1 MSGSTETQHVQINI
15 FLFFFSHLDP
25 VALVLKGR
33 CDEFK
38 RVRLFPST
46 GEQGAGAG
54 EPAGSGA
61 LVQSAGS
68 RGGGGEDHP
77 GLAGS
82 DRRPGTH
89 QLHQLRRSET
99 GALVWLLSL
108 GVGML
113 IGAACG
119 EVCPS
124 VCVSSLFISA
134 DYLASRCQASLDCM
148 DRLHSTREA
157 FLTDSTGETIQISFV
172 RDA

>member
-1 MSGSTETQHVQINI
+1 MSRSTETQHVQ
-15 FLFFFSHLDP
+15 LTSSL
-25 VALVLKGR
+25 R

-38 RVRLFPST
+38 RVPLFPST

-99 GALVWLLSL
+99 DALVWPLSL

-113 IGAACG
+113 ISAACS
-119 EVCPS
+119 EVSLS
-124 VCVSSLFISA
+124 VYVSSLFISA

-157 FLTDSTGETIQISFV
+157 FLTDNTGETIQFGFIM
-172 RDA
+172 

>member
-1 MSGSTETQHVQINI
+1 M
-15 FLFFFSHLDP
+15 
-25 VALVLKGR
+25 ALVLKGQ

-38 RVRLFPST
+38 PVRLFPST

-54 EPAGSGA
+54 EPAGSGS

-68 RGGGGEDHP
+68 CGGGGEDHP

-82 DRRPGTH
+82 DRRPCAH

-99 GALVWLLSL
+99 DALVWLLSL

-113 IGAACG
+113 FSAACS
-119 EVCPS
+119 EICPS
-124 VCVSSLFISA
+124 VYVSSLFISA

-157 FLTDSTGETIQISFV
+157 FLADNTGETIQFSFV
-172 RDA
+172 RDALYVFKLCNKPF